1 MAAVYKG
8 PELPPPQRDLGI
20 LDEGFQSQLELGNG
34 RP

>member
-8 PELPPPQRDLGI
+8 PELPPQRDLGI